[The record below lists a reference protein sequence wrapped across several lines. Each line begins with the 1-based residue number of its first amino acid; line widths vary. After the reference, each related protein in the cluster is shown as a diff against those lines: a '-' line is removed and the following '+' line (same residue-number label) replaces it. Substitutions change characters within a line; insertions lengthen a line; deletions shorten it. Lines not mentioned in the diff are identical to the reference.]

1 MMNLLNICQKRS
13 LILKMNFSVVNKNVC
28 VDNVRIVGVAS
39 SSVFIVGDT
48 DTITL
53 SSVFDTPP
61 ESLIIGPF
69 VPLAPE

>member
-1 MMNLLNICQKRS
+1 
-13 LILKMNFSVVNKNVC
+13 MNFSVVNKNVC